1 MRHTL
6 DRTRRTVWPFSA
18 LACCAALSGALL
30 LSGGCG
36 VLGVIAHAAP
46 QYQNAV
52 YSGLAGHSTGVM
64 VWADRGVRVDWS
76 TIQVDLARNI
86 QDLLQK
92 SDAKELK
99 GTTWPVQPGSIA
111 RYQMDHPGIEA
122 TPITDVAPKLG
133 VQRLIYIEIESF
145 STRSEMSL
153 QMYRGSATMTLKI
166 IEVEGNQS
174 KIAYEESNIRAFFP
188 EKGPPEGVLN
198 ATDVVMYRG
207 TVVTMARQIVDRL
220 ATHMID

>member
-1 MRHTL
+1 
-6 DRTRRTVWPFSA
+6 V
-18 LACCAALSGALL
+18 ACGW
-30 LSGGCG
+30 
-36 VLGVIAHAAP
+36 
-46 QYQNAV
+46 
-52 YSGLAGHSTGVM
+52 TG
-64 VWADRGVRVDWS
+64 
-76 TIQVDLARNI
+76 RNI

-92 SDAKELK
+92 SGAKELK

-145 STRSEMSL
+145 STRSETSL

-207 TVVTMARQIVDRL
+207 TVVMMARQIVDRL
-220 ATHMID
+220 ATHLVD